1 MQINSL
7 AAISEGDVKRVNQ
20 GRKAIF
26 RYKNEQLAWYTCL
39 LSARAQKPLMVELK
53 VKNFDNLI

>member
-1 MQINSL
+1 VQINSL

-39 LSARAQKPLMVELK
+39 LSARAQKQVMGS
-53 VKNFDNLI
+53 VKK